1 MKRLVI
7 LTLAL
12 AMAVSLLAACGSKGE
27 VSTSGPAAQATA
39 TPSPTPTPIPY
50 TPDVLTGLEQTPG
63 DPADGQRITAIMVN
77 NISNTG
83 RQNARPQRGLSEA
96 GILIESKVE
105 GSITR
110 FCALYDDVSSIP
122 EVGPLRSGRDQF
134 FQLVMPWNALYYH
147 DGESVFTTEFIRDY
161 DYSDLNIGG
170 KPYFGVETHPQ
181 ISHRDSRGRDVA
193 LEHTEFTSGEE
204 IQQAIDKYEIDMNRD
219 YTSTFFDFVP
229 YYESPRTLEGEV
241 ADTVSIR
248 HSSSYRTY
256 FDYDTTSGQYLMSM
270 YSPADGTVSATVDE
284 NNNTQLGFTN
294 LVVLFTEIA
303 DYPGDSKG
311 IQKVEYAYGG
321 VGYYF
326 CGGQVEYIRWQKG
339 GPLEALRLFTGDG
352 TETSLKINPGKT
364 YLAVVDLDEYDGFH
378 YEGAGQQVEDND
390 FTANSYVD
398 TEGAD

>member
-27 VSTSGPAAQATA
+27 VSTSSPAAQATA

-105 GSITR
+105 GGITR

-134 FQLVMPWNALYYH
+134 FQLVMTWNALYYH

-326 CGGQVEYIRWQKG
+326 
-339 GPLEALRLFTGDG
+339 
-352 TETSLKINPGKT
+352 
-364 YLAVVDLDEYDGFH
+364 
-378 YEGAGQQVEDND
+378 
-390 FTANSYVD
+390 
-398 TEGAD
+398 